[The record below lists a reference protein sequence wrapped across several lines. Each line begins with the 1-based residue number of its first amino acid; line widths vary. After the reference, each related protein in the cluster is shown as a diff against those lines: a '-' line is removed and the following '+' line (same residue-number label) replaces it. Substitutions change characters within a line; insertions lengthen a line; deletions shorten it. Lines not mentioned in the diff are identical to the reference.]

1 LCDLDHLRRRSK
13 NLWKE
18 GDAYSHTHLH
28 IKKQMSLTVIQFC
41 LQERLPLYMVNPGI
55 NFYTQ
60 ATIPRITDSCNELTD
75 VPFVQL
81 QQKEK

>member
-1 LCDLDHLRRRSK
+1 
-13 NLWKE
+13 
-18 GDAYSHTHLH
+18 
-28 IKKQMSLTVIQFC
+28 
-41 LQERLPLYMVNPGI
+41 MVNPGI